1 MVTSSL
7 VRLRAFARAR
17 AYYFLLFLYLFHTVL
32 FTACSVGIPGRI
44 HVYTNSSGSME
55 PSAPAGSA
63 SLVLIQDPFSYEA
76 GDIIAFRTDHE
87 TVIHRLQGVRGNRYV
102 TKGDRNDAIDPGL
115 LDPRRVIGKAVLTV
129 PFAGA
134 WISFMKGPFGSA
146 LFLVLPAVFFI
157 VTEVAF
163 VLLPYRRR
171 LSRRKGGAV

>member
-1 MVTSSL
+1 MVKSTL

-17 AYYFLLFLYLFHTVL
+17 AYYLLIFTYIFHTVL
-32 FTACSVGIPGRI
+32 FTACSVGIPGRV
-44 HVYTNSSGSME
+44 HVYTNTSGSME

-87 TVIHRLQGVRGNRYV
+87 TVIHRLQGVRGNRYI

-115 LDPRRVIGKAVLTV
+115 LDPRRVIGKAVLTI
-129 PFAGA
+129 PFAGV
-134 WISFMKGPFGSA
+134 WINFMKEPFGSA

-157 VTEVAF
+157 VTEITCI
-163 VLLPYRRR
+163 LLPYRNR
-171 LSRRKGGAV
+171 LS